1 MTTTTI
7 PRARIRTTT
16 LLGVVV
22 AALTAVALIRHGVT
36 VDIFKSAMGVDT
48 RTGDGTLDRLAGS
61 ADRFATPLLVLMA
74 AALPVC
80 LVVGGGAVMF
90 GSRRGMLIIGGGIG
104 GFLLAAVA
112 KGIAA

>member
-1 MTTTTI
+1 MGG
-7 PRARIRTTT
+7 A
-16 LLGVVV
+16 L
-22 AALTAVALIRHGVT
+22 AALAAVALIRYGLVA
-36 VDIFKSAMGVDT
+36 DIFKSAMGVGVS
-48 RTGDGTLDRLAGS
+48 TGDGTLDRLVGS
-61 ADRFATPLLVLMA
+61 ADRFTTPLLVLMA